1 MERIGGLL
9 LAVLGRASAR
19 FTDESPSVGN
29 VASPGAERSQPLA
42 WRRHLGSLSAAPAR
56 PPAVPMKIAVSDVRA
71 DVLVSLLIYDECS
84 THRCHQGDGGH
95 HFWPRGEIRER
106 PLL

>member
-1 MERIGGLL
+1 
-9 LAVLGRASAR
+9 
-19 FTDESPSVGN
+19 
-29 VASPGAERSQPLA
+29 
-42 WRRHLGSLSAAPAR
+42 
-56 PPAVPMKIAVSDVRA
+56 MKIAVSDVRA